1 MSVVDTSTVAKQ
13 PTTNNICHI
22 TNMLL
27 PLHTT
32 MEQKLFYEIFVYTNT
47 GRERLIRSHSSARF
61 SFELSGNSN

>member
-32 MEQKLFYEIFVYTNT
+32 MEQKLFYEIFVYTN
-47 GRERLIRSHSSARF
+47 I
-61 SFELSGNSN
+61 